1 MGIIDIRNII
11 NSAPNVKKE
20 PKLLSL
26 GIKQFLEKEFP
37 LREFILAPII
47 PTQGLVMIYAPR
59 GIGKTF
65 VSLSIACSV
74 AAGENMFDGKWIC
87 EKPRK
92 VLFVDGEMPASALQ
106 ERLAGIISSM
116 ETNTDFSENLT
127 IITQDL
133 QKLGIAD
140 LSSSDGQKHIEEHL
154 EGVEL
159 LILDNLSSLCRSGRE
174 NESESWLP
182 LQEWLLSLRRKNIS
196 VLIVHHAGKNGN
208 QRGNSKKEDL
218 LDTVIA
224 LKKPDKYKPSEGAR
238 FEVHYEKARGFHG
251 EEAKAFEACL
261 TKNANSLKWEAKE
274 LEDHLM
280 QKAADLVNQGY
291 SQRQA
296 ANELGMSKSAFNRQ
310 YHNYKNQYKEEA

>member
-1 MGIIDIRNII
+1 MGIVDIRNII
-11 NSAPNVKKE
+11 NSAPIIKKKL
-20 PKLLSL
+20 KLLSFN
-26 GIKQFLEKEFP
+26 IKQFLEKEFP
-37 LREFILAPII
+37 HREFILAPIM

-74 AAGENMFDGKWIC
+74 AAGENMFGGKWIC

-92 VLFVDGEMPASALQ
+92 VLFVDGEMPASTLQ

-116 ETNTDFSENLT
+116 ENKIDFTENLT
-127 IITQDL
+127 IVTQDL
-133 QKLGIAD
+133 QELGIAD
-140 LSSSDGQKHIEEHL
+140 LSSSEGQKHIEEHL

-182 LQEWLLSLRRKNIS
+182 LQEWLLMLRRRNIS

-224 LKKPDKYKPSEGAR
+224 LKKPDRYAPSEGAR

-251 EEAKAFEACL
+251 NDAKAFEASIKQQED
-261 TKNANSLKWEAKE
+261 TIVWQVKE
-274 LEDHLM
+274 LENVILT
-280 QKAADLVNQGY
+280 QALELQEQGF
-291 SQRQA
+291 SQREIA
-296 ANELGMSKSAFNRQ
+296 AELEISLSSVNRLL
-310 YHNYKNQYKEEA
+310 KKAKEGAQS